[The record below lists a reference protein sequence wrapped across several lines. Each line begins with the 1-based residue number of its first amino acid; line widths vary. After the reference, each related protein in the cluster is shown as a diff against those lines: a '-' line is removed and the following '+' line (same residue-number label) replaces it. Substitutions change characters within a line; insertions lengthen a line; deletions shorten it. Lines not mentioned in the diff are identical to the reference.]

1 MGRSTGAALS
11 ESGCGESNSGIETIM
26 FKQLSLLDRSQVAEL
41 KKIADKAQFVD
52 GKISNPH
59 SKVKNNLQLHDVEGY
74 KQSSKILHDALMG
87 NREFVDFAFP
97 ERVAPPLITRYKPGM
112 NYGLH
117 ADSAI
122 IPLPDGPLRS
132 DLSCTIFLSD
142 VNDCKGGALHV
153 TQGEAG
159 MRFKGIPGSAIV
171 YPSYKLHEVEPV
183 TEGERMVAITFLQSK
198 IPDVTKRNLLYELN
212 EVAALEGLNMAHENY
227 TRLQAVQYNLMRKW
241 MR

>member
-1 MGRSTGAALS
+1 M
-11 ESGCGESNSGIETIM
+11 I
-26 FKQLSLLDRSQVAEL
+26 KQLSLLDRSQVAEL

-171 YPSYKLHEVEPV
+171 YPSYTLHEVEPV
-183 TEGERMVAITFLQSK
+183 TEGERMVAITFIQSK

>member
-1 MGRSTGAALS
+1 
-11 ESGCGESNSGIETIM
+11 M
-26 FKQLSLLDRSQVAEL
+26 FKQLSLLNSGQVSEL
-41 KKIADKAQFVD
+41 KKIVDDAQFVD

-74 KQSSKILHDALMG
+74 KKSSKILHDALMG

-97 ERVAPPLITRYKPGM
+97 EKVAPPLITRYKPGM

-122 IPLPDGPLRS
+122 IPLPDGPIRS
-132 DLSCTIFLSD
+132 DISCTIFLSD
-142 VNDCKGGALHV
+142 VNDCQGGALHV

-159 MRFKGIPGSAIV
+159 MRFKGTPGTAIV
-171 YPSYKLHEVEPV
+171 YPSYTLHEVEPV
-183 TEGERMVAITFLQSK
+183 TAGERMVAITFIQSK
-198 IPDVTKRNLLYELN
+198 IPDVMNRNLLYELN
-212 EVAALEGLNMAHENY
+212 EVAALEGLNMAQENY
-227 TRLQAVQYNLMRKW
+227 ARLQAVQYNLLRKW

>member
-1 MGRSTGAALS
+1 
-11 ESGCGESNSGIETIM
+11 M
-26 FKQLSLLDRSQVAEL
+26 FKQLSLLNPAQVNEL
-41 KKIADKAQFVD
+41 KKIAGTAKFVD

-74 KQSSKILHDALMG
+74 KNSSEILHDALMA

-97 ERVAPPLITRYKPGM
+97 ERVAPPLITRYQPGM

-159 MRFKGIPGSAIV
+159 MRFKGGPGTAIV
-171 YPSYKLHEVEPV
+171 YPSYTLHEVEPV
-183 TEGERMVAITFLQSK
+183 TEGERMVAITFIQSK
-198 IPDVTKRNLLYELN
+198 VPDVMKRNLLYELN
-212 EVAALEGLNMAHENY
+212 EVAALEGLNMAQENY
-227 TRLQAVQYNLMRKW
+227 ARLQAVQYNLMRKW

>member
-1 MGRSTGAALS
+1 
-11 ESGCGESNSGIETIM
+11 M
-26 FKQLSLLDRSQVAEL
+26 FKQLNILDQAQVSEL
-41 KKIADKAQFVD
+41 KEIAGNAQFVD

-59 SKVKNNLQLHDVEGY
+59 NKAKNNLQLHDVEGY
-74 KQSSKILHDALMG
+74 KKSSKILLDALMAS
-87 NREFVDFAFP
+87 REFVDFAFP

-132 DLSCTIFLSD
+132 DLSCTIFLSG
-142 VNDCKGGALHV
+142 VNDCQGGALHV

-159 MRFKGIPGSAIV
+159 MRFKGTPGTAIV
-171 YPSYKLHEVEPV
+171 YPSSTLHEVEPV
-183 TEGERMVAITFLQSK
+183 TAGERMVAITFIQSK
-198 IPDVTKRNLLYELN
+198 LPDVTKRNLLYELN

>member
-1 MGRSTGAALS
+1 
-11 ESGCGESNSGIETIM
+11 M

-41 KKIADKAQFVD
+41 KQIADKAQFVD

-74 KQSSKILHDALMG
+74 KKSSKILHDALMS
-87 NREFVDFAFP
+87 NREFVDFSFP

-112 NYGLH
+112 KYGLH
-117 ADSAI
+117 ADSAV

-142 VNDCKGGALHV
+142 VNDCKGGA
-153 TQGEAG
+153 G

-171 YPSYKLHEVEPV
+171 YPSYTLHEVEPV
-183 TEGERMVAITFLQSK
+183 TEGERMVAITFIQSK

-212 EVAALEGLNMAHENY
+212 EIAALEGLNMAHENY

-241 MR
+241 MI

>member
-1 MGRSTGAALS
+1 
-11 ESGCGESNSGIETIM
+11 M
-26 FKQLSLLDRSQVAEL
+26 FKQLNLLDQAQVNEL
-41 KKIADKAQFVD
+41 KQIAEKAKFVD

-74 KQSSKILHDALMG
+74 QKSSKILLDALMA

-97 ERVAPPLITRYKPGM
+97 EKVAPPLITRYQPGM

-122 IPLPDGPLRS
+122 IPLPDDPLRS

-142 VNDCKGGALHV
+142 VKDSAGGALHV
-153 TQGEAG
+153 TQGEAS
-159 MRFKGIPGSAIV
+159 MRFKGPPGTAIV
-171 YPSYKLHEVEPV
+171 YPSSTLHEVEPV
-183 TEGERMVAITFLQSK
+183 TEGERMVAITFIQSK
-198 IPDVTKRNLLYELN
+198 IPDVTNRNLLYELN
-212 EVAALEGLNMAHENY
+212 EVAALEGLNMSHENY
-227 TRLQAVQYNLMRKW
+227 TRLQAIQYNLMRKW

>member
-1 MGRSTGAALS
+1 
-11 ESGCGESNSGIETIM
+11 M
-26 FKQLSLLDRSQVAEL
+26 FKQLSLLNQAQVKEL
-41 KKIADKAQFVD
+41 KNIADKAKFVD

-59 SKVKNNLQLHDVEGY
+59 SKVKNNLQLHDVQGY
-74 KQSSKILHDALMG
+74 EKSSKILNDALMA

-97 ERVAPPLITRYKPGM
+97 EKVAPPLITRYKPGM

-122 IPLPDGPLRS
+122 IPLANGPLRS

-159 MRFKGIPGSAIV
+159 MRFKGTPGTAIV
-171 YPSYKLHEVEPV
+171 YPSYTLHEVEPV
-183 TEGERMVAITFLQSK
+183 TEGERIVAITFIQSK
-198 IPDVTKRNLLYELN
+198 IPDVMNRNLMYELN

>member
-1 MGRSTGAALS
+1 
-11 ESGCGESNSGIETIM
+11 M
-26 FKQLSLLDRSQVAEL
+26 FKQLNLLDQAQVNEL
-41 KKIADKAQFVD
+41 KQIAAKAQFVD

-74 KQSSKILHDALMG
+74 KKSSKILLDALMA

-97 ERVAPPLITRYKPGM
+97 EKVAPPLITRYQPGM

-122 IPLPDGPLRS
+122 IPLPDDPLRS

-142 VNDCKGGALHV
+142 VKDSIGGALHV
-153 TQGEAG
+153 TQGEAS
-159 MRFKGIPGSAIV
+159 MRFKGPPGTAIV
-171 YPSYKLHEVEPV
+171 YPSSTLHEVEPV
-183 TEGERMVAITFLQSK
+183 TEGERMVAITFIQSK
-198 IPDVTKRNLLYELN
+198 IPDVTNRNLLYELN
-212 EVAALEGLNMAHENY
+212 EVAALEGLNMSHANY
-227 TRLQAVQYNLMRKW
+227 TRLQAIQYNLMRKW

>member
-1 MGRSTGAALS
+1 
-11 ESGCGESNSGIETIM
+11 M
-26 FKQLSLLDRSQVAEL
+26 FKQLSLLSQDQVSTL
-41 KKIADKAQFVD
+41 KRIADQAKFVD

-74 KQSSKILHDALMG
+74 KKSSQILHDALMA

-97 ERVAPPLITRYKPGM
+97 EKIAPPLITRYKPGM

-122 IPLPDGPLRS
+122 IPLPEGPLRS
-132 DLSCTIFLSD
+132 DLSCTIFLSN
-142 VNDCKGGALHV
+142 VNDCQGGALHV
-153 TQGEAG
+153 MQGEAG
-159 MRFKGIPGSAIV
+159 IRLKGLPGTAIV
-171 YPSYKLHEVEPV
+171 YPSSTLHEVEPV
-183 TEGERMVAITFLQSK
+183 TEGERMVAITFIQSK
-198 IPDVTKRNLLYELN
+198 IPDVTERNLLYELN

-227 TRLQAVQYNLMRKW
+227 TRLQAVQYNLMRRW